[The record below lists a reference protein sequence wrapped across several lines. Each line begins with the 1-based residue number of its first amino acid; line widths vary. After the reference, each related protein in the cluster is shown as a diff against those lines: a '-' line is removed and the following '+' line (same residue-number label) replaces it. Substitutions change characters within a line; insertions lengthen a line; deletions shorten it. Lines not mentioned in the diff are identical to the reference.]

1 MSRLMSST
9 HAAFPSGGL
18 SQWPSGRM
26 RTGLSRGLYT
36 GISLAAG
43 RGNWLSFAVIWF
55 DGESLGWTIR
65 IKMDLWWW
73 SAVFHPLDDRMTT
86 STGKWYWAG
95 FDGWESD
102 DDEDLTYRDANGG
115 MTDVPDTRRYKN
127 KNNQKIQITRQ
138 RCCGGGGILISCS
151 WVELWYIYYTLS
163 WMMNGYT
170 RLFDIRT
177 SQDGCVFALLPVFCE
192 ALMSPATSVLPGI
205 I

>member
-1 MSRLMSST
+1 MENHWDGPDQNQNGSLMMVRR
-9 HAAFPSGGL
+9 FPSIRRQDDDKHRQMIL
-18 SQWPSGRM
+18 GR
-26 RTGLSRGLYT
+26 
-36 GISLAAG
+36 
-43 RGNWLSFAVIWF
+43 IW
-55 DGESLGWTIR
+55 W
-65 IKMDLWWW
+65 M
-73 SAVFHPLDDRMTT
+73 
-86 STGKWYWAG
+86 
-95 FDGWESD
+95 ESD
-102 DDEDLTYRDANGG
+102 DDDLTYRDANGG

-205 I
+205 IAAATNE

>member
-1 MSRLMSST
+1 MTHSSLNPHPMAGGPTELFAKPNSTILLMSRLMSST

-95 FDGWESD
+95 FDGWKV
-102 DDEDLTYRDANGG
+102 
-115 MTDVPDTRRYKN
+115 MTLHIAMQTECDRCSRHSSL
-127 KNNQKIQITRQ
+127 QK
-138 RCCGGGGILISCS
+138 
-151 WVELWYIYYTLS
+151 
-163 WMMNGYT
+163 
-170 RLFDIRT
+170 
-177 SQDGCVFALLPVFCE
+177 
-192 ALMSPATSVLPGI
+192 
-205 I
+205 